1 MTGVHWAFDLM
12 VGIGFFLLA
21 LGAWLLW
28 MWWRRGHGGELLLPR
43 PFLLLA
49 AIGGPAAVV
58 ALECGWTVTE
68 LGRQPWIVWGVMSVR
83 DAVNPAPGLMVGLW
97 LVLFVYAAMTIAT
110 AYVLRRLARGTPVPL
125 APQEEDVT
133 EYPVV

>member
-1 MTGVHWAFDLM
+1 
-12 VGIGFFLLA
+12 
-21 LGAWLLW
+21 
-28 MWWRRGHGGELLLPR
+28 
-43 PFLLLA
+43 
-49 AIGGPAAVV
+49 
-58 ALECGWTVTE
+58 
-68 LGRQPWIVWGVMSVR
+68 
-83 DAVNPAPGLMVGLW
+83 MVGLW